1 MVLHIALSTSIVLMP
16 NVYVQHITVP
26 PHSNLS
32 VRFPLDQDSQYLTA
46 FITEWGRFMYKRIPQ
61 GFIAAGDIYT
71 RQYDE
76 IIKDI
81 PQKVKCVDD
90 TLLYDNSIEQAF
102 YHTWDYLYLCTS
114 NSIIINNQKFKF
126 CKKTVTFAGLNI
138 TPSGITP
145 SSNTMSAIRDFPVP

>member
-1 MVLHIALSTSIVLMP
+1 
-16 NVYVQHITVP
+16 
-26 PHSNLS
+26 
-32 VRFPLDQDSQYLTA
+32 
-46 FITEWGRFMYKRIPQ
+46 MYKRIPQ

-114 NSIIINNQKFKF
+114 NSIVINNQKFKF